1 MLILPLHHPLTRR
14 TFPLMTAAL
23 LLANAFVFFVLQSG
37 DSRAYAEAAQH
48 HAESGLAEIE
58 IGLYSEHLRSDEGA
72 TNREQIE
79 ALPPQ
84 LRETWL
90 SQATQND
97 TAFRARLARGELFE
111 DEAQRQTWTPLAET
125 FEQLRQRAVTQRY
138 ALSSSEPEARG
149 LFGSMFLHGGFGH
162 LLGNMLFLCFL
173 GLLVE
178 GALGAW
184 RFLGLYLLS
193 GVAAGAAWLAWQ
205 GSAPALLVGASGAIA
220 GLMGALGVLWGLRRI
235 RFFYW
240 FFVVFDYVRAPA
252 LLLLPAWLG
261 WELLQ
266 LFLLPNTQVAYSAHA
281 GGIVAGALL
290 AWGARSLGWTREA
303 FMEDEPDAQNSSDVL
318 AVALAHLGQMR
329 LNEADA
335 LLAPLAAAEPQRLDV
350 GIARY
355 RVERYAQRK
364 DRSALIARAHAV
376 LDARSSGGD
385 DSRAQWGILQD
396 LQKLGEQPDAGHR
409 AAFAARLIA
418 IGESQA
424 ALELLES
431 IEVRELPGL
440 DLAQQW
446 LSLGIEL
453 SDRGNATLGSRAL
466 RGLIQRFPGSVQ
478 SGKAR
483 FLLSEGG

>member
-23 LLANAFVFFVLQSG
+23 LLANVFVFFVLQSG
-37 DSRAYAEAAQH
+37 DGRVYEEAARH

-58 IGLYSEHLRSDEGA
+58 IALYSEHLRSAEGA
-72 TNREQIE
+72 TNREQVE
-79 ALPPQ
+79 ALPPPM
-84 LRETWL
+84 RKTWL

-97 TAFRARLARGELFE
+97 AAFRARLARGELFE
-111 DEAQRQTWTPLAET
+111 DEAQRQSWIPLAET

-138 ALSSSEPEARG
+138 ALSSSEPGPRG
-149 LFGSMFLHGGFGH
+149 LLGSLFLHGGFGH

-178 GALGAW
+178 GALGSW
-184 RFLGLYLLS
+184 RFLGLYLIS
-193 GVAAGAAWLAWQ
+193 GVVAGLAWLAWQ
-205 GSAPALLVGASGAIA
+205 GGAPALLVGASGAIA
-220 GLMGALGVLWGLRRI
+220 GLMGALGVLWGLRKI

-240 FFVVFDYVRAPA
+240 FFVLFDYVRAPA

-266 LFLLPNTQVAYSAHA
+266 LLLLPNAQVAYSAHA

-303 FMEDEPDAQNSSDVL
+303 FMEDEPDPQGSKNGLDA
-318 AVALAHLGQMR
+318 ALAHLGQMR

-335 LLAPLAAAEPQRLDV
+335 LLAPLATAEPHRLDV
-350 GIARY
+350 AIARY

-364 DRSALIARAHAV
+364 NRSALIARAHAV
-376 LDARSSGGD
+376 LDARGSGGED
-385 DSRAQWGILQD
+385 GRAQWGILQD
-396 LQKLGEQPDAGHR
+396 LQKLGEQPDATHR
-409 AAFAARLIA
+409 AAFAVRLAA
-418 IGESQA
+418 IGEGQA
-424 ALELLES
+424 ALELLET
-431 IEVRELPGL
+431 IESPEAE
-440 DLAQQW
+440 LAQQW
-446 LSLGIEL
+446 LSLAIEL

-478 SGKAR
+478 AGKAR
-483 FLLSEGG
+483 FLLAEGS

>member
-1 MLILPLHHPLTRR
+1 MLILPLHHPVTRR
-14 TFPLMTAAL
+14 NFPLMTAAL
-23 LLANAFVFFVLQSG
+23 VLANVFVFLFLQSG
-37 DSRAYAEAAQH
+37 DARVQSEAARH

-58 IGLYSEHLRSDEGA
+58 VALYAEHLRSSEDES
-72 TNREQIE
+72 TRQQFESVPP
-79 ALPPQ
+79 AL
-84 LRETWL
+84 RDAWM
-90 SQATQND
+90 SQAAQHD
-97 TAFRARLARGELFE
+97 EEFRARLGRGELFD
-111 DEAQRQTWTPLAET
+111 DEQQRASWTPLANR
-125 FEQLRQRAVTQRY
+125 FEQIRQRAVILRY
-138 ALSSSEPEARG
+138 GLSSSAPGPRG
-149 LFGSMFLHGGFGH
+149 LLGSMFLHGGFAH
-162 LLGNMLFLCFL
+162 LFGNMLFLCFL

-178 GALGAW
+178 GTLGPW

-193 GVAAGAAWLAWQ
+193 GGAAGLAWLAWQ

-220 GLMGALGVLWGLRRI
+220 GLMGALAVLWGLRRI

-240 FFVVFDYVRAPA
+240 FFVVFDYVHAPA

-266 LFLLPNTQVAYSAHA
+266 MFALSDSQVAYSAHA

-290 AWGARSLGWTREA
+290 AWGARSLGWTREE
-303 FMEDEPDAQNSSDVL
+303 FMEDEPDAPSSKDGL
-318 AVALAHLGQMR
+318 NAALAHLGQMR

-350 GIARY
+350 AIARY

-364 DRSALIARAHAV
+364 DRSELIARAHAV
-376 LDARSSGGD
+376 LDARSSGGE
-385 DSRAQWGILQD
+385 DSRTQWGILQD
-396 LQKLGEQPDAGHR
+396 LQKLGEQPDAAHR
-409 AAFAARLIA
+409 AAFAARLAA
-418 IGESQA
+418 IGESLA
-424 ALELLES
+424 SLELLES
-431 IEVRELPGL
+431 IDARELPEL

-446 LSLGIEL
+446 LGLGIEL